1 MLRNTWKVQ
10 PIHITVIEI
19 LEEKGSLTDED
30 LFDTLKAFYKEI
42 GFDDLSRTLMKMEV
56 TRLISV
62 SSMSKDKRLVQ
73 LNKRRTGYAQRNY

>member
-42 GFDDLSRTLMKMEV
+42 GFDELNRPLMKMEV

-62 SSMSKDKRLVQ
+62 SSVSKDKRLVH

>member
-19 LEEKGSLTDED
+19 LEEKGSITDEE
-30 LFDTLKAFYKEI
+30 LYDTLKAFYKGV
-42 GFDDLSRTLMKMEV
+42 GFNELNTTLMEMEV

-62 SSMSKDKRLVQ
+62 SSLSKGKRQVQ
-73 LNKRRTGYAQRNY
+73 LRK